1 MAQRPNI
8 YDLDLDKNTA
18 NHAPLTPLTFLAWT
32 AEVYPQRLAVVHGT
46 RRLTW
51 SEVYARS
58 RRLASALAAR
68 GVGVGDTIAVMLS
81 NTPEMYEAHFG
92 VPMTGAVLNAL
103 NTRLDADAI
112 TFMLAHGEA
121 KVLLTDREFSPTIAA
136 ALAKVASKPLIVDVL
151 DPEHKGPGDALG
163 TLDYEQL
170 LASGDPSYPW
180 QPPSDEWNA
189 IALSYT

>member
-1 MAQRPNI
+1 MSRPNI
-8 YDLDLDKNTA
+8 YDLDLDKNDA

-32 AEVYPQRLAVVHGT
+32 AEVYPERLAVVHGT

-51 SEVYARS
+51 SDVYARA

-68 GVGVGDTIAVMLS
+68 GLGVGDTVAVMLS

-92 VPMTGAVLNAL
+92 IPMTGAVINAL

-112 TFMLAHGEA
+112 AFMLGHGEA

-136 ALAKVASKPLIVDVL
+136 ALAKVATKPLVIDVL
-151 DPEHKGPGDALG
+151 DPEYDGPGDALG
-163 TLDYEQL
+163 TV
-170 LASGDPSYPW
+170 
-180 QPPSDEWNA
+180 
-189 IALSYT
+189 